1 MKKLIIFIAF
11 LLAASSAYANGM
23 AALHRFISET
33 KTAQADFSQ
42 TVLNKDGS
50 VKQQATGTVI
60 FSRPGKFRWTYT
72 TPFKQIIVGD
82 DDKIYLYDVDLAQV
96 TIKHLDPAMGGSPA
110 ALLAGD
116 NSMEKYYLLKDAG
129 SHDGLSWLIATP
141 KQKDSAFRQI
151 EMGFDLHS
159 LVEMKILDNFGTAT
173 EIKLSQMV
181 RNLKLP
187 ANAFK
192 FIPPVGVDVIS
203 DHK

>member
-11 LLAASSAYANGM
+11 LFAASNTYATGIE
-23 AALHRFISET
+23 ALHRFISDT
-33 KTAQADFSQ
+33 KTAQADFTQ

-60 FSRPGKFRWTYT
+60 FSRPGKFRWTYA

-116 NSMEKYYLLKDAG
+116 NSMEKFYLLKDAG

-151 EMGFDLHS
+151 AMGFDQHS
-159 LVEMKILDNFGTAT
+159 LVEMKIYDNFGTTTA
-173 EIKLSQMV
+173 IKLSQMA

-187 ANAFK
+187 ADAFK
-192 FIPPVGVDVIS
+192 FIPPAGVDVIS